1 NNMFYST
8 TFTGQFDGDGKKLSN
23 IKMDQINTYLGLFG
37 FNKGVIKNV
46 TVENVIMTV
55 DKSSQY
61 IGILSGRN
69 TGTIENVQIKDAS
82 ITIGFSRTGQI
93 FVGAVTGLS
102 EESAILK
109 NITVTNTSI
118 DVALTGRTEPF
129 IGLLAGR
136 IQGGQVNDV
145 SVAGSIAAV
154 VKDISNIGGLI
165 GSIQNISNTVSRVK
179 DVRSN
184 VEMTVTVDVTSTLS
198 SDPLMVVY
206 VGGLIGSVVGS
217 NLSSAYSTG
226 SINFISASN
235 TSSYNKEEDRIIIG
249 GGVGFNNGT
258 INELLVSNV
267 ITVGS
272 LTETKFT
279 SFENLFVGGIVGQQV
294 GNKMTNSMV
303 VDSIISVNIDDSM
316 TANLSV
322 IVGNDFTNTS
332 QFKNTSILFEN
343 APYTALRVVR
353 ATGDIED
360 IIEFT
365 ELVAF
370 TGEINTQFTSAYIK
384 AIIEAHFSVK

>member
-1 NNMFYST
+1 MVMV
-8 TFTGQFDGDGKKLSN
+8 KKLTN

-46 TVENVIMTV
+46 TVENVVMTV

-82 ITIGFSRTGQI
+82 IAIGFSRTGQI
-93 FVGAVTGLS
+93 FVGAVAGLS
-102 EESAILK
+102 EESATLK

-206 VGGLIGSVVGS
+206 VGGLIGSVGW
-217 NLSSAYSTG
+217 LKL
-226 SINFISASN
+226 I
-235 TSSYNKEEDRIIIG
+235 KCL
-249 GGVGFNNGT
+249 FNRFN
-258 INELLVSNV
+258 
-267 ITVGS
+267 
-272 LTETKFT
+272 
-279 SFENLFVGGIVGQQV
+279 
-294 GNKMTNSMV
+294 
-303 VDSIISVNIDDSM
+303 
-316 TANLSV
+316 
-322 IVGNDFTNTS
+322 
-332 QFKNTSILFEN
+332 
-343 APYTALRVVR
+343 
-353 ATGDIED
+353 
-360 IIEFT
+360 
-365 ELVAF
+365 
-370 TGEINTQFTSAYIK
+370 
-384 AIIEAHFSVK
+384 